1 MQEFFMTTITPRPS
15 NNSMRDARDVRDFR
29 DIRDIRNVGGADK
42 AHWQRITQA
51 ANTLRDATAAADAP
65 VFTRQKQIT
74 AAKAPGAS
82 DISPLAAQ
90 TPEQMLATFGRIEM
104 LLDRAVAASGN
115 QKPELEL
122 GRTAIAAHVRRMMM
136 LQAGRDGLVG
146 G

>member
-1 MQEFFMTTITPRPS
+1 MQEFFMTTISPRPS
-15 NNSMRDARDVRDFR
+15 NNSMRDVRDFR
-29 DIRDIRNVGGADK
+29 DIRDIKNVGGAEK
-42 AHWQRITQA
+42 AHWQRISQA
-51 ANTLRDATAAADAP
+51 ATTLRDTTATTDAP
-65 VFTRQKQIT
+65 VFARQKQIT
-74 AAKAPGAS
+74 TAKAPGAS

-90 TPEQMLATFGRIEM
+90 TPEQMLAAFGRIEM

>member
-1 MQEFFMTTITPRPS
+1 MTTITPRS
-15 NNSMRDARDVRDFR
+15 TNTSTRDVREFR

-42 AHWQRITQA
+42 AHWQRISQA
-51 ANTLRDATAAADAP
+51 ANTLREATSSADAP
-65 VFTRQKQIT
+65 IFVRQKPIT
-74 AAKAPGAS
+74 TAKAPGAS
-82 DISPLAAQ
+82 DISPLSLQ
-90 TPEQMLATFGRIEM
+90 SPEQLLATFGRIEM